1 MTQVQDSYINYLLN
15 NKNYEAIFGRQLQS
29 LDLQQKVAKTQDWVN
44 YIGGIVGAGGAG
56 AASGALA
63 FGGVGA
69 GVVGG
74 ISALASGIGGAFD
87 IANNQK
93 LRADARDSTVTIHNL
108 QIGNIQAMPDTL
120 TKVGAQNQNNKLYPF
135 VEIYK
140 CTQTELEAFENQIKY
155 SGMTVGVTDTLNKY
169 YNANPDASTNFI
181 QADVIRLEIP
191 DDNHVIAMIA
201 DELRKGVYVTKV

>member
-15 NKNYEAIFGRQLQS
+15 NKNYEAIFNRQIDS

-44 YIGGIVGAGGAG
+44 LVGGIIGAGGSG

-74 ISALASGIGGAFD
+74 ISALASGIGGAID

-93 LRADARDSTVTIHNL
+93 LRADARDSTITIHNL

-135 VEIYK
+135 IEIYK
-140 CTQTELEAFENQIKY
+140 CTQTEVEAFENQIKY

-169 YNANPDASTNFI
+169 YNADPDASTNFI

>member
-1 MTQVQDSYINYLLN
+1 
-15 NKNYEAIFGRQLQS
+15 
-29 LDLQQKVAKTQDWVN
+29 
-44 YIGGIVGAGGAG
+44 
-56 AASGALA
+56 
-63 FGGVGA
+63 
-69 GVVGG
+69 
-74 ISALASGIGGAFD
+74 
-87 IANNQK
+87 
-93 LRADARDSTVTIHNL
+93 
-108 QIGNIQAMPDTL
+108 MPDTL

-169 YNANPDASTNFI
+169 YNADPDASTNFI